1 MKEFRTEVTK
11 AIEKATNKKITS
23 KSLSTPPDPKLG
35 DLSSNI
41 AFQFGGNPVEQ
52 AKNIAS
58 KIKPSGLIAKIETSG
73 PYLNFFLDYEKAAK
87 KIIKQAQHPSYGK
100 SNLGKNKTLM
110 IEYSQPNPNKPEHVG
125 HLRND
130 FLGMALS
137 NILTANNYKVI
148 RANLIN
154 DRGIHICKAMLG
166 YQKWGKCQPDIKPD
180 HFVAKY
186 YQKFCQEE
194 AKHPKLT
201 EEAKNM
207 LKKWEN
213 KDPETIAL
221 WEKIVNW
228 AYEGQRQTYALTGTE
243 FDEWFYESRMYEKG
257 REIVEQ
263 AVKKKIFKKEKDGSI
278 VAQLKPL
285 PNKVLVRSDGTTIYA
300 TNDLQL
306 GKEKFAAYDL
316 DKSIYVIGSAQNT
329 YMKQLFKMFKLL
341 GFKWWNKC
349 YHLSYGMIYLPEGKM
364 SSREGRVVYADDLLD
379 EVITLAKKEATAK
392 GMSQN
397 IEETATQVG
406 LAALKFTML
415 KTNHKKDI
423 TFDKSKSVSFEGDT
437 GPYLQYAYA
446 RCHQIIEKLTTN
458 DKPDYSLLI
467 HEKEHAF
474 LKKISEF
481 PEIIE
486 ESGKNYETHLIA
498 VYLLELAH
506 SFSEFYDACPV
517 IQSKPVLR
525 AARAELVK
533 ATMNTLSIGLALL
546 GIQTINKM

>member
-467 HEKEHAF
+467 HEKEHAL